1 MPKLWIVHRTPR
13 ERSALARLA
22 AVPEAV
28 LGAPGDR
35 VFETAAAPD
44 VVLMGVGADLEPE
57 LNFAHVQ
64 RRRAPTA
71 RWILIGPRQS
81 EQTALSLFDTVLAE
95 YLAYPPEASR
105 LRGRIAHQAPAAT
118 PPALSERAQR
128 DQIAGR
134 FSRWFADLDL
144 SGLLRALDPAL
155 ADVPVRITGER
166 GTGRGVLTRYLHFFG
181 GAARGALVHIPCDAD
196 TRAAEIAA
204 ALAAHAQS
212 RPRLPAVTL
221 WLEDFD
227 RLAPAEGRQIAG
239 WIESGAPPGGVHTPL
254 SRWIGTG
261 ALADPLES
269 LACALAGIAIQ
280 VPPLRDRP
288 EQIARVVDATA
299 RAWCAARGVR
309 HRRFGEDAIAVLE
322 EYPWPGN
329 LSELEGVVIE
339 TLAAGAAD
347 PIRADDLVQAGEPF
361 ALLSAT
367 SVGTLLD
374 DDDAVSAPAVD
385 ADSDA
390 EDVLEA
396 LGASLAED
404 RERAPESRP
413 APRTQ
418 PGADALA
425 RLIGA
430 LSHEVR
436 NPLTTIRTFAE
447 LLPQR
452 FQDPEF
458 RERFAETVRD
468 DVGRIDTLVERLSDV
483 SALGPPRSDKVD
495 VTALLESLLAG
506 RRDAIRARSLL
517 VLKELEASTPHAI
530 GDREQLRVAFD
541 ALLGKCLEWVPERG
555 DVYIASRHHGS
566 GPKGRPSMRVL
577 LRFHTPGSS
586 ANGPG
591 VSPADTSLDLLIAEI
606 VIRSQGGDFAV
617 AATDGEETLIVV
629 DLPAPA

>member
-1 MPKLWIVHRTPR
+1 
-13 ERSALARLA
+13 
-22 AVPEAV
+22 
-28 LGAPGDR
+28 
-35 VFETAAAPD
+35 
-44 VVLMGVGADLEPE
+44 
-57 LNFAHVQ
+57 
-64 RRRAPTA
+64 
-71 RWILIGPRQS
+71 
-81 EQTALSLFDTVLAE
+81 
-95 YLAYPPEASR
+95 
-105 LRGRIAHQAPAAT
+105 
-118 PPALSERAQR
+118 
-128 DQIAGR
+128 
-134 FSRWFADLDL
+134 
-144 SGLLRALDPAL
+144 
-155 ADVPVRITGER
+155 
-166 GTGRGVLTRYLHFFG
+166 
-181 GAARGALVHIPCDAD
+181 
-196 TRAAEIAA
+196 
-204 ALAAHAQS
+204 
-212 RPRLPAVTL
+212 
-221 WLEDFD
+221 
-227 RLAPAEGRQIAG
+227 
-239 WIESGAPPGGVHTPL
+239 
-254 SRWIGTG
+254 
-261 ALADPLES
+261 
-269 LACALAGIAIQ
+269 
-280 VPPLRDRP
+280 VPPLRERP

-299 RAWCAARGVR
+299 RAWCAARGAR

-329 LSELEGVVIE
+329 LAELEGVVIE

-367 SVGTLLD
+367 AVGTLLD
-374 DDDAVSAPAVD
+374 DEDAVQAPAVD

-396 LGASLAED
+396 LGVSLAEG
-404 RERAPESRP
+404 REREP
-413 APRTQ
+413 APAPPPVPRSQ

-506 RRDAIRARSLL
+506 RREAIRQRSLL

-530 GDREQLRVAFD
+530 GDREQLRIAFD

-577 LRFHTPGSS
+577 LRFHSPGAS
-586 ANGPG
+586 APG
-591 VSPADTSLDLLIAEI
+591 ISPTDTSLDLLIAEI